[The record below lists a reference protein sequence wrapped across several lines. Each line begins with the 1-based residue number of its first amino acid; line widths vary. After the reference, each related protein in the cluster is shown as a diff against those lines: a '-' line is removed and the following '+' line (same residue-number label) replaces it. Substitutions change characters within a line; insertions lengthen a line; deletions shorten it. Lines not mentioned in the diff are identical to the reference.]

1 MKEKHFLILYF
12 PCIFFSLHKVL
23 LIILGSSVTRRC
35 WGLIQKKNIHVTTF
49 FGEKS
54 LQLLLGRPDHVKV
67 FWKHKS
73 IGLSDWLICQVN
85 QSDATCTIFSQ
96 TVVYMSVV
104 KYRIYQVVGD
114 TLDNGL
120 GWCMLASFSASH
132 LSTYSS
138 FLLSSQ
144 SFQMFKNVQK
154 FSKNCNKYTQY
165 YFQK

>member
-1 MKEKHFLILYF
+1 M
-12 PCIFFSLHKVL
+12 
-23 LIILGSSVTRRC
+23 
-35 WGLIQKKNIHVTTF
+35 
-49 FGEKS
+49 
-54 LQLLLGRPDHVKV
+54 KV

-73 IGLSDWLICQVN
+73 IGLSDWSICQVN

-132 LSTYSS
+132 CSILE
-138 FLLSSQ
+138 
-144 SFQMFKNVQK
+144 
-154 FSKNCNKYTQY
+154 
-165 YFQK
+165 